1 MSEIRTVIEADGDP
15 GYFGAA
21 RMISEAGLALALD
34 FNKLPYK
41 EVGGAGVLT
50 PMAALG
56 DVYIE
61 QMRKYYG
68 LQVESEIVSG
78 YEGRKQR

>member
-1 MSEIRTVIEADGDP
+1 MIEADSDP

-21 RMISEAGLALALD
+21 QMISKAGLTLMLD

-50 PMAALG
+50 LMAALG
-56 DVYIE
+56 NIYIE
-61 QMRKYYG
+61 QMRNYYG
-68 LQVESEIVSG
+68 LRVESKVMSG